1 MDKFDTAILSEL
13 QGDGRITWSEL
24 AKRVNLSASAVQRR
38 VESLALRGVIENF
51 TVNLNEAALGYA
63 VKAFV
68 LVNVERQD
76 TELAEDFR
84 RKVREHPQVQACH
97 MISGSIDFI
106 LEIVATDLDAF
117 GRFIDGELL
126 SMPAVKDASSS
137 IVLKV
142 VKPRRTTI
150 GG

>member
-1 MDKFDTAILSEL
+1 MDRYDTAILLAL
-13 QGDGRITWSEL
+13 QADGRTTWSQL

-38 VESLALRGVIENF
+38 VESLVERGVIENF
-51 TVNLNEAALGYA
+51 TVNLNEAALGHN

-68 LVNVERQD
+68 TVNIERQD

-84 RKVREHPQVQACH
+84 RRVREHPQVQACH

-106 LEIVATDLDAF
+106 LEIVASDLNSF
-117 GRFIDGELL
+117 GKFIEGELL
-126 SMPAVKDASSS
+126 SLPAVKDASSS

-142 VKPRRTTI
+142 VKPKRTMI
-150 GG
+150 G